1 MNGEGE
7 VCLDPLP
14 LNMAATSDAN
24 LNAPQIRSL
33 GACWFLLAL
42 VYVIKRPIVTFWLDV
57 QTMIVFLPRD
67 TAKETGLCQHNV
79 SHGI

>member
-14 LNMAATSDAN
+14 LNVAATSDAN

-42 VYVIKRPIVTFWLDV
+42 VYVIKKTYSDILVGCA
-57 QTMIVFLPRD
+57 TMIVFLPRD
-67 TAKETGLCQHNV
+67 TAKESGLRQHNV